1 MLELALKLE
10 KLLEAHDWFYEY
22 SDDQRY
28 WNEGLKQKLEI
39 ADTIKEMKEAGY
51 EDLALTMYKNHK
63 PKVNDHDSNNR
74 SD

>member
-10 KLLEAHDWFYEY
+10 KQLEAHDWFYEY

-28 WNEGLKQKLEI
+28 WNAGLKQKLEI

-51 EDLALTMYKNHK
+51 EDLALTMYRNHK
-63 PKVNDHDSNNR
+63 PKVNDHDSSNR